1 MLYNNADEKNIG
13 NLNISINLE
22 EGMILLTK
30 YSQIAESMLY
40 NRVHL
45 YAERQVWRV
54 RHPNV
59 INQERRYSKDA

>member
-1 MLYNNADEKNIG
+1 MLYNNADEEKKIG

-22 EGMILLTK
+22 EGMILLFK

-45 YAERQVWRV
+45 YAERQVWRESD
-54 RHPNV
+54 
-59 INQERRYSKDA
+59 IQM